1 MAGLERLKVALT
13 DQEKADLD
21 DTNLEL
27 REQVQAAL
35 DQVKRFD
42 LGIRVQLKRTHSFV
56 MTCINV
62 GIIMHTSYI

>member
-1 MAGLERLKVALT
+1 MDGLERLKVALT

-35 DQVKRFD
+35 DQVKRFEN
-42 LGIRVQLKRTHSFV
+42 GPWKSGST
-56 MTCINV
+56 
-62 GIIMHTSYI
+62 

>member
-1 MAGLERLKVALT
+1 MDGLERLKVELT

-35 DQVKRFD
+35 DQVKRFEMD
-42 LGIRVQLKRTHSFV
+42 LGIRVQLKRTLFLLSWHV
-56 MTCINV
+56 LM
-62 GIIMHTSYI
+62 